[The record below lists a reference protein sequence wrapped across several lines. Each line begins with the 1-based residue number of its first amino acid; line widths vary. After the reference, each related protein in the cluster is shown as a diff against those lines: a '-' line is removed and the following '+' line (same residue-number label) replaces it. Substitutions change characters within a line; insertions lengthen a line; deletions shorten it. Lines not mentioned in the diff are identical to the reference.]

1 MDLSEL
7 RAKLRPMAEFQAKR
21 AGRPGHM
28 MDEPTMLAC
37 MFLMLDDIVDGLTG
51 PGIVMDVPGRPKRT
65 RKNGGGDAT
74 PPQGAD

>member
-1 MDLSEL
+1 MDVSEL

-37 MFLMLDDIVDGLTG
+37 MFLMLDELMGAGAAARVA
-51 PGIVMDVPGRPKRT
+51 MRAARPRRA
-65 RKNGGGDAT
+65 RKNGGGDAV
-74 PPQGAD
+74 QQAE